1 MKIYKYDI
9 GVLILYIYIRR
20 YLLFILIILS
30 CSTSHKKDVAT
41 ITINYDQTNTY
52 LLSDFIANYNIIRL
66 EISDSILIGEI
77 SDIEFYNDDIILLD
91 KKNNT
96 ILLFNQQG
104 ELIHQLAN

>member
-91 KKNNT
+91 KKK
-96 ILLFNQQG
+96 
-104 ELIHQLAN
+104 